1 MTRNNLSGHLSWLLK
16 NAALSKPAARE
27 LPQASDS
34 ASFRVSQS
42 QSASGRTAELS
53 QATTVSAGGD
63 RRTHQAHESW
73 SSNGPPKREEVSL
86 DTEVVAVEDDNMG
99 RLDLSTGSKKP
110 SLLSQN
116 GRLATPSS
124 ESQFKQRLNETL
136 KTSGAQSER
145 VVSDI
150 PKSNGPIATPG
161 SAKPKQFVLSPAKP
175 GPSRRSPSPGLD
187 ADFADFDVD
196 DLEYMDLTRTTGAS
210 DESEEFGEDV
220 KVWTEKDASWEA
232 PLPKSKKR
240 KSADAGD
247 VDAGADTQFPDV
259 YQILGTSPPVPTPG
273 RHSVKKV
280 SSAVRDPQTTGMP
293 IVTKSSQ
300 SAKAGSSK
308 LPLAG
313 SSSPL
318 GRLANRRS
326 PSPIKRTPDNDYA
339 LTSSERRK
347 KAKVSGQRSASSD
360 PLDNHVHQTEHRRS
374 DEYCIPDSDDEFVTP
389 PSVPAAARKDQVKP
403 FANLEEDDF
412 IMDVEDLPTAPE
424 SRQKGSPPA
433 PRRAQARD
441 LEASHQSPSETQ
453 SIATADN
460 VNEILHPQQPF
471 MPSSQSSKLLSRIVS
486 DSQLLAKRCDSLD
499 EQIRQND
506 RDFMQAINDRLP
518 KDKRDEIKAEKERLV
533 RQQKA
538 TRDLDL
544 SVKHYRTLHQQRE
557 AVAQKVARSYA
568 EGINTDE
575 EEARLD
581 ELTEHVETKERELSQ
596 MLAAAGLTEA
606 NLLQTL
612 ETPATGR
619 RDDHIVVLGTQAG
632 HGGMVNM
639 SRSSRDVPLPL
650 GGTQVVHQTQL
661 PEPVRSQLW
670 NEPIP
675 AQRLTGGSGLLSQEN
690 QNSRSKP
697 FPRESSRTNRLPDYA
712 STSAPRSVP
721 TLDHDVDAE
730 EDFFSDI
737 EDMEMQLLP
746 KPVKKATPAEARNAP
761 QRSRTQRAANEFS
774 DFSDDADM
782 LAFAQDYEVRQ
793 SAREPP
799 LDTRRAFS
807 ETSGNAVPAPKQKQ
821 VSKRQPPPDPSQTR
835 IPAELMRHPWSAD
848 VQKTLKDRFRMKG
861 FRQNQLEAI
870 NATLAGED
878 AFVLMPTGG
887 GKSLCYQLPAVVK
900 SGKTRGVTIVVSPLL
915 SLMQDQVDH
924 MKALGIQAV
933 AFNSECSPEYKRQV
947 MSAFDERNPEH
958 FIELLYVTPEMA
970 SKSPQFMNAMQNLYR
985 NKKFARIVIDEAH
998 CVSQWGHD
1006 FRPDYKTLG
1015 QLRAKFPQV
1024 PVMALTATATQNV
1037 IVDIKHNL
1045 RMKNCQVFSQSF
1057 NRPNLYYEV
1066 RPKGSNPAVTQQI
1079 AALIKAKYPNVT
1091 GIIYTISRKQAEDV
1105 AQKLSEQG
1113 ITARHYHA
1121 LITPSEKVEVQTAWQ
1136 KGQIKVVVATIA
1148 FGMGID
1154 KPDVRYVIH
1163 HGIPKS
1169 LEGYYQETGRAGR
1182 DGKPSDCIL
1191 FYGKGDIR
1199 VLKKLILDGDGNNEQ
1214 KERQMVMLNRV
1225 TAFCDNKADCRR
1237 TEVLRYFGED
1247 FSPSQCN
1254 KTCDNCQ
1261 AGLVFE
1267 QQDFSEYAIA
1277 AIRIVQQQHR
1287 LTANQ
1292 CADILIGRKYP
1303 DNEMQNS
1310 DEYHGMARGMKKHE
1324 MVRVID
1330 RLSAEKGFHEDNVV
1344 GNHGVAIQYLQIGP
1358 AANQFLTG
1366 RRKLMLTVQVSDNG
1380 DADQTKPRRTKA
1392 TKKQK
1397 EPANNVQSTYV
1408 SSPVNAR
1415 RRRATVVDSDDES
1428 NLPTTSHGYVN
1439 DGFVVSDEEMEDE
1452 GEEDMADEDEA
1463 FEPLPQHRPAKPTNS
1478 SISSKQTS
1486 RPEPIQGRQKL
1497 EDLPDIHQDVVDAF
1511 VQEARQLEEQIRNR
1525 LDMRRPMFTDAQL
1538 QEMAMNW
1545 TTSLDSMKRIPG
1557 IDVEKVQKFG
1567 KKLIPILERHQGY
1580 YREISA
1586 AESGGA
1592 GASASNLDQE
1602 IVDLISSDLE
1612 IDEDEE
1618 EAMGMEED
1626 SHYFAPKQP
1635 ANVQAFHDR
1644 LQSLNS
1650 QPSQSRG
1657 RSYSRGGGG
1666 GGGGGGR
1673 RRFSGGKKWSKKG
1686 ASGGGSQRR
1695 GSGSGGR
1702 GGGGSGAGG
1711 GSSSRSGGGSSGG
1724 FKRDGKI
1731 VKKSGGGIGLMPL

>member
-1 MTRNNLSGHLSWLLK
+1 M
-16 NAALSKPAARE
+16 
-27 LPQASDS
+27 QD
-34 ASFRVSQS
+34 
-42 QSASGRTAELS
+42 
-53 QATTVSAGGD
+53 
-63 RRTHQAHESW
+63 SW
-73 SSNGPPKREEVSL
+73 SSNGPPKREEGSL
-86 DTEVVAVEDDNMG
+86 GTEVVAVEDDDMG
-99 RLDLSTGSKKP
+99 RLNLSAGSKKP

-124 ESQFKQRLNETL
+124 ESQYKQRLNETL
-136 KTSGAQSER
+136 KTSGARTEEF
-145 VVSDI
+145 VCDI
-150 PKSNGPIATPG
+150 ARSNGPIATPG
-161 SAKPKQFVLSPAKP
+161 SGKPKQFVLSPAKP
-175 GPSRRSPSPGLD
+175 GPSRRSPSPGFD

-210 DESEEFGEDV
+210 DESDEFGEDV

-247 VDAGADTQFPDV
+247 AVAGADTQFPDV
-259 YQILGTSPPVPTPG
+259 YQILGTSPPAPTPG
-273 RHSVKKV
+273 RQSAKKV
-280 SSAVRDPQTTGMP
+280 SSAVPKPQVPRKP
-293 IVTKSSQ
+293 IVINRPQ
-300 SAKAGSSK
+300 SVKAPSSK
-308 LPLAG
+308 LPLVG

-318 GRLANRRS
+318 GRVANRRS
-326 PSPIKRTPDNDYA
+326 PSPIKRTPEKDYA
-339 LTSSERRK
+339 ITSSERRK
-347 KAKVSGQRSASSD
+347 KAKVSGQRSASPE
-360 PLDNHVHQTEHRRS
+360 PLTFDKHVHQTEHRQS

-403 FANLEEDDF
+403 VANPEEDDF
-412 IMDVEDLPTAPE
+412 IMDVEDLPTIPE
-424 SRQKGSPPA
+424 PRRKGSPLA

-441 LEASHQSPSETQ
+441 LELSHQSISETQ
-453 SIATADN
+453 STATVDN
-460 VNEILHPQQPF
+460 GSETSHPQQSF
-471 MPSSQSSKLLSRIVS
+471 TPSSQTSRLLSRILS
-486 DSQLLAKRCDSLD
+486 NPQLLAKRCDSLD
-499 EQIRQND
+499 KQIQQND
-506 RDFMQAINDRLP
+506 RDFMKAINDRLP
-518 KDKRDEIKAEKERLV
+518 KDKRDEIKAEKEALV

-538 TRDLDL
+538 TQELDQ
-544 SVKHYRTLHQQRE
+544 SVKHYRSLHQQRE
-557 AVAQKVARSYA
+557 AVAQQVARSYA
-568 EGINTDE
+568 EGANTDE
-575 EEARLD
+575 QEARLD

-596 MLAAAGLTEA
+596 MLAAAGINEA
-606 NLLQTL
+606 NLLETL
-612 ETPATGR
+612 EYPATSR
-619 RDDHIVVLGTQAG
+619 ADDHIVVLGTQAG

-670 NEPIP
+670 NEANS
-675 AQRLTGGSGLLSQEN
+675 AQRLTGGSGVLSPDD
-690 QNSRSKP
+690 QNSRSEP
-697 FPRESSRTNRLPDYA
+697 FPRQSSRTTQLPNYA
-712 STSAPRSVP
+712 STSGPRSVP

-737 EDMEMQLLP
+737 DDMDMQLLP
-746 KPVKKATPAEARNAP
+746 KPAKKATLADTRKAP

-782 LAFAQDYEVRQ
+782 LAFAQDYDLRQ

-799 LDTRRAFS
+799 SDSRRAFS

-821 VSKRQPPPDPSQTR
+821 VPKRQPPPDPSQTR

-870 NATLAGED
+870 NATLAGDD

-970 SKSPQFMNAMQNLYR
+970 SKSPQFMNALQNLYR

-1066 RPKGSNPAVTQQI
+1066 RPKGSNPVVTQQI

-1105 AQKLSEQG
+1105 AQKLCEHG

-1121 LITPSEKVEVQTAWQ
+1121 QITPSEKVEVQTAWQ

-1199 VLKKLILDGDGNNEQ
+1199 VLKKLILDGEGNNEQ

-1310 DEYHGMARGMKKHE
+1310 DDYHGMAKGMKKHE

-1366 RRKLMLTVQVSDNG
+1366 RRKLMLTVQVSDSG
-1380 DADQTKPRRTKA
+1380 DGDQSKA
-1392 TKKQK
+1392 KRPKASRKQK

-1428 NLPTTSHGYVN
+1428 NLPTTAHGYVN

-1452 GEEDMADEDEA
+1452 GEEDLADEDEA

-1478 SISSKQTS
+1478 RSSSKQT
-1486 RPEPIQGRQKL
+1486 PLAEPHPGRLKL
-1497 EDLPDIHQDVVDAF
+1497 EDLPEIHQDMVDNF
-1511 VQEARQLEEQIRNR
+1511 VQEARQLEERIRNR
-1525 LDMRRPMFTDAQL
+1525 LDVRRPMFTDSQL
-1538 QEMAMNW
+1538 QEMAINW

-1557 IDVEKVQKFG
+1557 IDVDKVDKVG
-1567 KKLIPILERHQGY
+1567 KKLISILEEYHKL
-1580 YREISA
+1580 YREIAA

-1592 GASASNLDQE
+1592 GASASNLNQE

-1612 IDEDEE
+1612 ADEDEE

-1626 SHYFAPKQP
+1626 SHYFAPKPP

-1666 GGGGGGR
+1666 GGGGGR
-1673 RRFSGGKKWSKKG
+1673 RRYSGGKKWSRKG

-1695 GSGSGGR
+1695 GSGSGAR
-1702 GGGGSGAGG
+1702 GGGSGGGGG

>member
-1 MTRNNLSGHLSWLLK
+1 MTRNNLAGHLTWLLK

-34 ASFRVSQS
+34 ASFRFSQS
-42 QSASGRTAELS
+42 QSAGGRTAEPS
-53 QATTVSAGGD
+53 QATTVSSGGD
-63 RRTHQAHESW
+63 RHRQQVQESR
-73 SSNGPPKREEVSL
+73 SSNGPPKREEGSL
-86 DTEVVAVEDDNMG
+86 VTEVVALEDDDMG
-99 RLDLSTGSKKP
+99 RLNLSTGSKKP
-110 SLLSQN
+110 SLLSQY

-124 ESQFKQRLNETL
+124 AETQYKQRSNESS
-136 KTSGAQSER
+136 KTS
-145 VVSDI
+145 D
-150 PKSNGPIATPG
+150 
-161 SAKPKQFVLSPAKP
+161 
-175 GPSRRSPSPGLD
+175 PSRRSPSPGFD

-210 DESEEFGEDV
+210 DESDEFGEDV

-232 PLPKSKKR
+232 PLPKTKKR
-240 KSADAGD
+240 KSA
-247 VDAGADTQFPDV
+247 DAGADTQFPDV
-259 YQILGTSPPVPTPG
+259 YQILGTSPPAPTPG
-273 RHSVKKV
+273 RRSVKKV
-280 SSAVRDPQTTGMP
+280 SSAVPNLQQTGRS
-293 IVTKSSQ
+293 IVAKPSQ
-300 SAKAGSSK
+300 SVKAG
-308 LPLAG
+308 LPSAG

-318 GRLANRRS
+318 GRLANQRS
-326 PSPIKRTPDNDYA
+326 PSPIKRTPDKDYA
-339 LTSSERRK
+339 ITSSERRK
-347 KAKVSGQRSASSD
+347 KAKVSG
-360 PLDNHVHQTEHRRS
+360 RRS
-374 DEYCIPDSDDEFVTP
+374 TSPDSLDFDDRIPQPEQRRTDEYFIPDSDDEFVTP
-389 PSVPAAARKDQVKP
+389 PSVPAATKKDFVAP
-403 FANLEEDDF
+403 VVNLEKDDF
-412 IMDVEDLPTAPE
+412 IMDVEDLPPTPE
-424 SRQKGSPPA
+424 
-433 PRRAQARD
+433 PRRKR
-441 LEASHQSPSETQ
+441 
-453 SIATADN
+453 
-460 VNEILHPQQPF
+460 
-471 MPSSQSSKLLSRIVS
+471 QSSKLLSIILS
-486 DSQLLAKRCDSLD
+486 NPQLLAKRCDSLD
-499 EQIRQND
+499 KKIQQND

-518 KDKRDEIKAEKERLV
+518 KEKRNEIKAEKERLV

-538 TRDLDL
+538 IQDLDQ
-544 SVKHYRTLHQQRE
+544 SVKHYKNLHQQRE

-568 EGINTDE
+568 EGANTDE

-581 ELTEHVETKERELSQ
+581 ELTEHVETKEGELAQ
-596 MLAAAGLTEA
+596 MLAAAGLNEA
-606 NLLQTL
+606 NLLDTT
-612 ETPATGR
+612 EAPDTSR

-632 HGGMVNM
+632 HGGLVNM
-639 SRSSRDVPLPL
+639 SRSSRDAHLPM

-675 AQRLTGGSGLLSQEN
+675 AQRMTGGSGSLSQEDL
-690 QNSRSKP
+690 NSRSKP
-697 FPRESSRTNRLPDYA
+697 FPRQPSRTTQLPDYA

-721 TLDHDVDAE
+721 TLVHDVDAE

-737 EDMEMQLLP
+737 DDVDMQLLP
-746 KPVKKATPAEARNAP
+746 KPAKKATPAETRKAP
-761 QRSRTQRAANEFS
+761 QRSHIQRAANEFS

-782 LAFAQDYEVRQ
+782 LAFAQDYEGRQ
-793 SAREPP
+793 SARNLP
-799 LDTRRAFS
+799 LDSRRAFS

-821 VSKRQPPPDPSQTR
+821 ASKRQAPPDSSQTR

-870 NATLAGED
+870 NATLAGDD

-970 SKSPQFMNAMQNLYR
+970 SKSPQFMNALQNLYR

-1066 RPKGSNPAVTQQI
+1066 RPKGSNPVVTQQI
-1079 AALIKAKYPNVT
+1079 AALIKAKYPDVT

-1105 AQKLSEQG
+1105 AQKLSEHG

-1121 LITPSEKVEVQTAWQ
+1121 MITPSEKVEVQTAWQ

-1199 VLKKLILDGDGNNEQ
+1199 VLKKLILDGDGSHDQ

-1247 FSPSQCN
+1247 FHPSQCN

-1277 AIRIVQQQHR
+1277 AIRVVQQQHR

-1324 MVRVID
+1324 IVRVID

-1358 AANQFLTG
+1358 AADQFLTG
-1366 RRKLMLTVQVSDNG
+1366 RRKLMLTVQVSDHG
-1380 DADQTKPRRTKA
+1380 DADQTRPKKTKA
-1392 TKKQK
+1392 SKKQK

-1415 RRRATVVDSDDES
+1415 RKRAMVLDSDDES
-1428 NLPTTSHGYVN
+1428 NLPTTAHGYVN

-1452 GEEDMADEDEA
+1452 GEEEMAEEDEA

-1478 SISSKQTS
+1478 TASSRKPS
-1486 RPEPIQGRQKL
+1486 RPEPTSGRLKL
-1497 EDLPDIHQDVVDAF
+1497 EDLPEIHQDVVDAF
-1511 VQEARQLEEQIRNR
+1511 VQEARQLEERFRNR
-1525 LDMRRPMFTDAQL
+1525 HEIRRPLFNDSHL
-1538 QEMAMNW
+1538 QEMAINW
-1545 TTSLDSMKRIPG
+1545 TISLESMSRIPG
-1557 IDVEKVQKFG
+1557 IDVEKVKQFG
-1567 KKLIPILERHQGY
+1567 SKLIPILETYHDS

-1592 GASASNLDQE
+1592 GGSAFNLDQE

-1626 SHYFAPKQP
+1626 SHYFAPQPP

-1650 QPSQSRG
+1650 HPSQSRG

-1666 GGGGGGR
+1666 GGGGGR
-1673 RRFSGGKKWSKKG
+1673 RRYSGGKKWSKKG

-1702 GGGGSGAGG
+1702 GGGSGSGGG